1 MGSPYLNRQ
10 RKSDSLM
17 KSKWWGLTLKYLRWS
32 NRRDFSGTGT
42 WNTFWL
48 EKKPHA
54 LKPNFLIL
62 QNARVVPSSSFS
74 RTQNTKQSADQIIS
88 SITTVCCLKKGSRNI
103 THWTLANH
111 HSDKAYGKSN
121 LILQNQHSCVR
132 TKGSSKK
139 TLLQVIFVDLVQITE
154 YRMARWVVVFQN
166 RTSLWLR

>member
-1 MGSPYLNRQ
+1 MVRFNFEIFEMEQQKRFQWYRN
-10 RKSDSLM
+10 
-17 KSKWWGLTLKYLRWS
+17 LKYVLA
-32 NRRDFSGTGT
+32 G
-42 WNTFWL
+42 
-48 EKKPHA
+48 KKPHA

>member
-1 MGSPYLNRQ
+1 MVRFNFEIFEMQQQKRFQWYRN
-10 RKSDSLM
+10 
-17 KSKWWGLTLKYLRWS
+17 LKYVLA
-32 NRRDFSGTGT
+32 G
-42 WNTFWL
+42 
-48 EKKPHA
+48 KKPHA

>member
-1 MGSPYLNRQ
+1 MVRFNFEIFEMQQQKRFQWYRN
-10 RKSDSLM
+10 
-17 KSKWWGLTLKYLRWS
+17 LKYVLA
-32 NRRDFSGTGT
+32 G
-42 WNTFWL
+42 
-48 EKKPHA
+48 KKPHA

-88 SITTVCCLKKGSRNI
+88 SITTVCCLKKGSGNV

>member
-1 MGSPYLNRQ
+1 MVRFNFEIFEMQQQKRFQWYRN
-10 RKSDSLM
+10 
-17 KSKWWGLTLKYLRWS
+17 LKYVLA
-32 NRRDFSGTGT
+32 G
-42 WNTFWL
+42 
-48 EKKPHA
+48 KKPHA

-154 YRMARWVVVFQN
+154 YRMAQ
-166 RTSLWLR
+166 

>member
-1 MGSPYLNRQ
+1 MVRFNFEIFEMEQQKRFQWYRN
-10 RKSDSLM
+10 
-17 KSKWWGLTLKYLRWS
+17 LKYVLA
-32 NRRDFSGTGT
+32 G
-42 WNTFWL
+42 
-48 EKKPHA
+48 KKPHA

-62 QNARVVPSSSFS
+62 QNARVVPSSSFF
-74 RTQNTKQSADQIIS
+74 RTQNTKLSADQIIS

>member
-1 MGSPYLNRQ
+1 MVRFNFEIFEMQQQKRFQWYRN
-10 RKSDSLM
+10 
-17 KSKWWGLTLKYLRWS
+17 LKYVLA
-32 NRRDFSGTGT
+32 G
-42 WNTFWL
+42 
-48 EKKPHA
+48 KKPHA

-154 YRMARWVVVFQN
+154 YRMAQWVVVFQN

>member
-1 MGSPYLNRQ
+1 MVRFNFEIFEMEQQKRFQWYRN
-10 RKSDSLM
+10 
-17 KSKWWGLTLKYLRWS
+17 LKYVLA
-32 NRRDFSGTGT
+32 G
-42 WNTFWL
+42 
-48 EKKPHA
+48 KKPHA

-62 QNARVVPSSSFS
+62 QNARVVPSSSFF

-154 YRMARWVVVFQN
+154 YRMAR
-166 RTSLWLR
+166 